1 MKKKAISPFVS
12 LALCLYP
19 YIILIGFLM
28 YHMVMFPRA
37 VEEMFKDLPLYFIV
51 IVLSKLSLYILS
63 LIVAVIGLIFEK
75 DKRYNKLN

>member
-1 MKKKAISPFVS
+1 
-12 LALCLYP
+12 
-19 YIILIGFLM
+19 M

-75 DKRYNKLN
+75 DKRYNKLNWISVVISTLTSLMYLLIYLLTYLGIA